1 MTKKIFRGFTL
12 IELLVVISIV
22 GILIAL
28 SVFGLTGARE
38 SSRDARRKA
47 DLELI
52 RSGIE
57 IYRSDCNTYPVAT
70 YTTNWPSQIAG
81 LGTPTSCAAANIYL
95 TPPADPNYPVRN
107 YYYTSNGLIY
117 TLCASLEQGSG
128 GVPAGC
134 GSCGVACNYKVTN
147 P

>member
-1 MTKKIFRGFTL
+1 MRRRGFTL
-12 IELLVVISIV
+12 IELLVVITIV
-22 GILIAL
+22 GILIGL
-28 SVFGLTGARE
+28 SVFGLQGSRE

-57 IYRSDCNTYPVAT
+57 IYKSDCLAYPIAT
-70 YTTNWPSQIAG
+70 YTTNWPSSIVG
-81 LGTPTSCAAANIYL
+81 DGSPTSCAVANVYL
-95 TPPADPNYPVRN
+95 APPTDPSSLERN
-107 YYYTSNGLIY
+107 YYYTSDGTTY
-117 TLCASLEQGSG
+117 TLCASLEQGGG

-134 GSCGVACNYKVTN
+134 GSCTVACNYKVTN